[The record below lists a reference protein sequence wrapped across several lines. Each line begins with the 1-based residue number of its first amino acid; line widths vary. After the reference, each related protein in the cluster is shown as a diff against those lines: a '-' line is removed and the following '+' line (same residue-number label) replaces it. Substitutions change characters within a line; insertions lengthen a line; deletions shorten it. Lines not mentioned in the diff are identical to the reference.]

1 MCAFAA
7 CGKKSDK
14 ALDGNR
20 IYCLDSFL
28 DFVAFLTLNKSMA
41 TFLFWNMAK
50 KALREPLFRLV
61 QRHEVDVLML
71 AECSLSPAEILE
83 LLNSNSVRYH
93 FPETVA
99 LDFEKVRI
107 FTRFSGELLESRL
120 DHTGF
125 RWTIRQ
131 LFLPG
136 ASDVLIVAVHLPS
149 KVNWNDQSQS
159 SLCWDLAKD
168 VRDIE
173 NNVGHQRT
181 IVVGDFNM
189 NPFEAG
195 MIGANGLHA
204 ETTQAKANTRSRSI
218 YGRDYPF
225 FYNPMWNFFGDSTRG
240 PAGTFHFSSSEP
252 VRMSWNMF
260 DQVLLRPEVLP
271 FFDIEQMEILTGD
284 GENSFLTTQSG
295 VPGANDGSDHL
306 PLIFNLNL

>member
-1 MCAFAA
+1 
-7 CGKKSDK
+7 
-14 ALDGNR
+14 
-20 IYCLDSFL
+20 
-28 DFVAFLTLNKSMA
+28 MA

-50 KALREPLFRLV
+50 KALKEPLFRLV
-61 QRHEVDVLML
+61 KRHEVDVLML
-71 AECSLSPAEILE
+71 AECVLSPGEVLE
-83 LLNSNSVRYH
+83 LLNRERTQYH

-99 LDFEKVRI
+99 LEFEKVRI

-120 DHTGF
+120 DHSGF

-136 ASDVLIVAVHLPS
+136 VPDVLVVAVHLPS
-149 KVNWNDQSQS
+149 KANWSDQSQS
-159 SLCWDLAKD
+159 SLCWDLSKD
-168 VRDIE
+168 VSDTE
-173 NNVGHQRT
+173 TNVGHQRT

-189 NPFEAG
+189 NPFEMG
-195 MIGANGLHA
+195 MIDAYGLNA
-204 ETTQAKANTRSRSI
+204 EATRSKASAGSRSI

-240 PAGTFHFSSSEP
+240 PAGTFHYSKSEP
-252 VRMSWNMF
+252 VRISWNMF
-260 DQVLLRPEVLP
+260 DQVLLRPELLP

-306 PLIFNLNL
+306 PLMFRLNL